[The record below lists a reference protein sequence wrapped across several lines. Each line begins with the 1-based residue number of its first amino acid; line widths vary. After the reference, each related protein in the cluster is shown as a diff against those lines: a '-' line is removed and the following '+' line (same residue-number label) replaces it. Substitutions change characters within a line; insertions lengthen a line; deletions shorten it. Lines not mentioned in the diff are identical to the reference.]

1 MTDRRDASL
10 LLPGD
15 VDRTR
20 YGGGMLFA
28 FFGGPGRER
37 EVSWWAGRKAGG
49 EARSVQLSKPLLR
62 QARSESGNDATSVS
76 VEMLKWVGPL

>member
-1 MTDRRDASL
+1 MTDKRDASL
-10 LLPGD
+10 LL
-15 VDRTR
+15 DRTR
-20 YGGGMLFA
+20 YDVLCSSLSLAGL
-28 FFGGPGRER
+28 GRER

-76 VEMLKWVGPL
+76 EMLKWVGPL